1 MVSTAIDIDVVRKK
15 LGARRDTSFAR
26 LVDAVSELY
35 ALHSVSPD
43 EIRAAVDATI
53 WAEMETVG
61 LQAFSFEPEL

>member
-1 MVSTAIDIDVVRKK
+1 MVSTVIDIDAVREQ
-15 LGARRDTSFAR
+15 LVGRRDACFAR

-53 WAEMETVG
+53 WAETETVG